1 MSWKIEW
8 HPKAFKE
15 LEALP
20 KHIRARIIKRID
32 KARENPFHFIEH
44 FERKGF
50 YKLRIGDYRALVSVD
65 FENKVVTVR
74 ILDHRG
80 RIYERI

>member
-1 MSWKIEW
+1 MIWKIEW

-15 LEALP
+15 IEALP
-20 KHIRARIIKRID
+20 KYIRVRIIKRID

-50 YKLRIGDYRALVSVD
+50 YKLRIGDYRALVSLD
-65 FENKVVTVR
+65 FENSIIKIEEVG
-74 ILDHRG
+74 HRKN
-80 RIYERI
+80 IYG